1 MDRGNFEL
9 ESSHFRAVGQLRP
22 LGRRFALWLGEGDQI
37 ARMGTFGVKV
47 PI

>member
-1 MDRGNFEL
+1 MNFYP
-9 ESSHFRAVGQLRP
+9 ESSHFRPVGRLRP
-22 LGRRFALWLGEGDQI
+22 LGRKFALWLGEGVQI